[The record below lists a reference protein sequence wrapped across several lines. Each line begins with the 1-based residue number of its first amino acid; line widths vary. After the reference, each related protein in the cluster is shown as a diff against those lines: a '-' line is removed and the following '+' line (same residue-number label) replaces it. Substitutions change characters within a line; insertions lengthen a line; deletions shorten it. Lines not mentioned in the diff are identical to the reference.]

1 MLTLACKS
9 GNTQAY
15 ASPSSSS
22 RDGRVVCAVRVVVHP
37 RRSNSFGPRAATG
50 NTSVVPSLMIARL
63 KVQSHVL
70 AFQQKGKKIE
80 EKSNAPQKI
89 RSPIISRGAVEM
101 GTSRGPGFVVGLC
114 YLLRT
119 SSLASPDVVHPSPA
133 FRLPRRARVSLHL
146 RPRRGSESRHTRVV
160 PRPPH

>member
-1 MLTLACKS
+1 MQERQHP
-9 GNTQAY
+9 G
-15 ASPSSSS
+15 
-22 RDGRVVCAVRVVVHP
+22 VRVP
-37 RRSNSFGPRAATG
+37 LLLLAGWTRCLRGARRRAPAQVEFVRAAG
-50 NTSVVPSLMIARL
+50 CDWYSNTSVVPSLMIARL
-63 KVQSHVL
+63 KVQSNVL
-70 AFQQKGKKIE
+70 AVQQKGKKIE